1 MTNSTEILRIPIAK
15 SERRGRQNLVFG
27 WANVPHPVAKAAHP
41 DPEDATRSS
50 HLEPGES
57 LEDAISDVSSAY
69 HSQFPNDPDNNTW
82 RWVMATFEDHVIVE
96 VSDSSGSSFLQH
108 NFAQSGDAIIFG
120 EGVEVERVFV
130 SKALAAHA
138 QARAVAKA
146 AKVDLE
152 GDRVA
157 LTELERAAYEFTQS
171 SGLADIDHDE
181 VTHGRLVESFVVT
194 EEKLEAMGV
203 PEEARA
209 QVSKGWWL
217 GFHVDDATMDRVET
231 GELSMFSIGGI
242 AKRSPAA

>member
-27 WANVPHPVAKAAHP
+27 WANVPYPVAKAAH
-41 DPEDATRSS
+41 
-50 HLEPGES
+50 LEPGQS
-57 LEDAISDVSSAY
+57 LEDAIADIGAAY
-69 HSQFPNDPDNNTW
+69 HAQFPNDPDNNIW
-82 RWVMATFEDHVIVE
+82 RWVMATFEDQVIVE
-96 VSDSSGSSFLQH
+96 VSDSSGSNFLQH

-130 SKALAAHA
+130 AKALAD
-138 QARAVAKA
+138 QDERRRVAKA

-157 LTELERAAYEFTQS
+157 LSELERAAYEFTLS

-203 PEEARA
+203 PEDARA

-217 GFHVDDATMDRVET
+217 GFHVDDATMDRVES
-231 GELSMFSIGGI
+231 GELSMFSVGGT

>member
-1 MTNSTEILRIPIAK
+1 MSNSIEILRIPIAK
-15 SERRGRQNLVFG
+15 SERRGRQNLIFG
-27 WANVPHPVAKAAHP
+27 WANVPHPVMKALV
-41 DPEDATRSS
+41 D
-50 HLEPGES
+50 PGES
-57 LEDAISDVSSAY
+57 LEDAIADVSAAY
-69 HSQFPNDPDNNTW
+69 HAQFPNDPDSNLW
-82 RWVMATFEDHVIVE
+82 RWLMATFEDHVIVE

-108 NFAQSGDAIIFG
+108 NYTKSGDAIIFG

-130 SKALAAHA
+130 AKALAD
-138 QARAVAKA
+138 QDERRRVAKA

-157 LTELERAAYEFTQS
+157 LSELERAAYDFTLT

-194 EEKLEAMGV
+194 DEKLEAMGV
-203 PEEARA
+203 PEDARA
-209 QVSKGWWL
+209 SVSKGWWL

-231 GELSMFSIGGI
+231 GELSMFSIGGE

>member
-1 MTNSTEILRIPIAK
+1 MSNSTEILRIPIAK

-27 WANVPHPVAKAAHP
+27 WANVPYPVAKALSP
-41 DPEDATRSS
+41 DQSFEASIEDIR
-50 HLEPGES
+50 
-57 LEDAISDVSSAY
+57 DAY
-69 HSQFPNDPDNNTW
+69 NSQFPNDNDAGEW

-96 VSDSSGSSFLQH
+96 AHSDAGSQFLQH
-108 NFAQSGDAIIFG
+108 NYVASGDTFVFG

-130 SKALAAHA
+130 AKALVD
-138 QARAVAKA
+138 QDERRRVAKA

-157 LTELERAAYEFTQS
+157 LSELERAAYEFTLS

-194 EEKLEAMGV
+194 DEKLEAMGV
-203 PEEARA
+203 PEDART

-217 GFHVDDATMDRVET
+217 GFHVDDATMDRVES
-231 GELSMFSIGGI
+231 GELSMFSIGGT
-242 AKRSPAA
+242 AHRVSASD

>member
-1 MTNSTEILRIPIAK
+1 MDNSTEILRIPIAK

-27 WANVPHPVAKAAHP
+27 WANVPYPVAKAG
-41 DPEDATRSS
+41 

-57 LEDAISDVSSAY
+57 LEDAIADVSAAY
-69 HSQFPNDPDNNTW
+69 HTQFPNDPDNNTW
-82 RWVMATFEDHVIVE
+82 RWLMATFEDHVIVE

-108 NFAQSGDAIIFG
+108 NFVVNDDSIVFG

-130 SKALAAHA
+130 AKALAD
-138 QARAVAKA
+138 QDERRRVAKA

-157 LTELERAAYEFTQS
+157 LTELEQAAYNFTLT

-194 EEKLEAMGV
+194 DEKLEAMGV
-203 PEEARA
+203 PEDARA

-231 GELSMFSIGGI
+231 GELSMFSIGGQ
-242 AKRSPAA
+242 AKRTPAA